1 VIEVLM
7 QLMMKANRKHNQ
19 WKGDSTSNY
28 KFQLKNGLLLKSCPH
43 YWFEED
49 YQQLTTLYESIETC
63 SCSRNIISPS
73 KLTNHCHGK
82 DITPFFNKKFH
93 EIDELLTHLLKVE
106 STKELTS

>member
-28 KFQLKNGLLLKSCPH
+28 KFQLKNGLPLKSCPH
-43 YWFEED
+43 YWFEKD
-49 YQQLTTLYESIETC
+49 YQQLAILYESIETC
-63 SCSRNIISPS
+63 SCSRNIISPL
-73 KLTNHCHGK
+73 KLANHCHGK
-82 DITPFFNKKFH
+82 DITPFFNKKIH
-93 EIDELLTHLLKVE
+93 EIDELLTHLLKAK